1 MYNLQ
6 EKFTF
11 QGFKMIQNSVINRKG
26 VIGYIKFLLGGRD
39 DAWRMAPEG
48 QGVRE
53 ERDYTVLN
61 VDNKGASLCLKFNF
75 GQVMHVTFEAMSDV
89 LLVKTMWNLC
99 SLQRH
104 LTLKQERTVR
114 AVFRDVYDPRDDSK
128 FPILGVELVKH
139 MSITKYA
146 MRAECRHD
154 VEAFVKQANNGINN
168 LVIEEIN
175 NSMPDVTAVFESEL
189 SIEAIIALMLDF
201 DDSHVMLQTIKPF
214 SEYTGIRE

>member
-11 QGFKMIQNSVINRKG
+11 QGFKMIQNSVINRKA
-26 VIGYIKFLLGGRD
+26 VISYIKFLLGGRD
-39 DAWRMAPEG
+39 DAWRMVPEG

-61 VDNKGASLCLKFNF
+61 VDNKGAFLRLKFNF
-75 GQVMHVTFEAMSDV
+75 GQEMHVIFEAMSNV

-154 VEAFVKQANNGINN
+154 VETFVKQANN

-175 NSMPDVTAVFESEL
+175 DSMPDVTAVFESEL
-189 SIEAIIALMLDF
+189 SIEAIIALMLDM
-201 DDSHVMLQTIKPF
+201 DDSHVMLQTVKPF
-214 SEYTGIRE
+214 SEYTGIRG